1 MIDAFSIKVYQFR
14 QTLFCSWFLHITPKS
29 KRFEGLKAARF
40 WLDPD
45 CLTCWIPSLI
55 SSASPFEAFVSC
67 SSYGVLTNPSS
78 SKIFL
83 VLGLCITVFNIC
95 AFFLGVTWSACH
107 TSSVPHFFE
116 VLFWNPGD
124 SSVVKKLL
132 SFAFSRCL
140 LTHSLIFSSFFFG
153 CTSLFSDLF
162 CFASFLGFLY
172 GEWAMCL
179 QTGVRFSAL
188 FSLFFSFFNQL
199 FPIFFIMY
207 PIFSFFSTFL
217 LSSAIFS
224 RERPWYWLSTLH
236 SLIAWMDTRMYL
248 EDRKCHV
255 FVTLC
260 NTKALNL
267 PYVHPLYWH

>member
-1 MIDAFSIKVYQFR
+1 MNQLLHFVNNVVVLYRIIWDDKYVFLDCIGLLLTAADTIHCLYSMAVQDRNMKRDFVDVKV
-14 QTLFCSWFLHITPKS
+14 L
-29 KRFEGLKAARF
+29 
-40 WLDPD
+40 
-45 CLTCWIPSLI
+45 SL
-55 SSASPFEAFVSC
+55 C
-67 SSYGVLTNPSS
+67 
-78 SKIFL
+78 FL

-95 AFFLGVTWSACH
+95 AFFLGVTGSACR
-107 TSSVPHFFE
+107 TLSVPHFFE

-179 QTGVRFSAL
+179 QTRVRFSAL
-188 FSLFFSFFNQL
+188 SSLFFSFFNQL

-207 PIFSFFSTFL
+207 PIFSFFSAFL

-267 PYVHPLYWH
+267 PYVHPLYSH

>member
-1 MIDAFSIKVYQFR
+1 MSNCVIDAFSIKVYRFR

-95 AFFLGVTWSACH
+95 AFFLGVAESVCH
-107 TSSVPHFFE
+107 TSLVPHFFE
-116 VLFWNPGD
+116 VLFWNPGH

-132 SFAFSRCL
+132 SFPFHSVF
-140 LTHSLIFSSFFFG
+140 SLILLSVLLFISSFFFG
-153 CTSLFSDLF
+153 CPSLFSDLF

-179 QTGVRFSAL
+179 RTGVRLSAFS
-188 FSLFFSFFNQL
+188 SLFFSFFNQL
-199 FPIFFIMY
+199 FPIFFIIY
-207 PIFSFFSTFL
+207 PIFFFLFC
-217 LSSAIFS
+217 FS
-224 RERPWYWLSTLH
+224 P
-236 SLIAWMDTRMYL
+236 
-248 EDRKCHV
+248 
-255 FVTLC
+255 
-260 NTKALNL
+260 
-267 PYVHPLYWH
+267 